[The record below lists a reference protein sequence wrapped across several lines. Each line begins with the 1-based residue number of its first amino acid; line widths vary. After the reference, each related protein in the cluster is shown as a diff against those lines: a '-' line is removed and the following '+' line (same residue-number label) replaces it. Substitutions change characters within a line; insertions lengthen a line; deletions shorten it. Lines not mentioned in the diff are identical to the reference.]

1 MLHIHSA
8 TEEVVLKQLICH
20 IDKKTGKPDKEKGRP
35 RFVKQVRDLDCV
47 LHALAGL
54 CKLSIFWHA
63 NLTSHELSHELNE
76 PSPHLE

>member
-35 RFVKQVRDLDCV
+35 RFVKQVRDLCV
-47 LHALAGL
+47 ACPGLTLQAVHLLA
-54 CKLSIFWHA
+54 C
-63 NLTSHELSHELNE
+63 E
-76 PSPHLE
+76 PSSHMS